1 MTSDSPHISRAEF
14 CSGEIFFQ
22 MANDNTNPRSTQNFI
37 EHVVAA
43 KRVADAE
50 LERQRKVFM
59 FGDAEEQLGCE
70 GAASNFSAKRGPEQ
84 LRTLTLK
91 GAATAL
97 ENARRGGDGTLNIHP
112 GADPDKDYAAALNF
126 MAMGLSHLEEGL
138 PNGQMERVQLAY
150 ASMARGLM
158 ILGEFL
164 KERGAV

>member
-1 MTSDSPHISRAEF
+1 MTSDSPHINLAEF
-14 CSGEIFFQ
+14 CSGEIFFRVT
-22 MANDNTNPRSTQNFI
+22 NDNTNPRSMQHFI
-37 EHVVAA
+37 EHVVAT
-43 KRVADAE
+43 KRAADAE
-50 LERQRKVFM
+50 LERQQKVFM

-70 GAASNFSAKRGPEQ
+70 GTAGNFSAKRGSEQ
-84 LRTLTLK
+84 LRALTLK
-91 GAATAL
+91 GVSAAL
-97 ENARRGGDGTLNIHP
+97 EGARRGGDGTLNIHP